1 MLILFGEK
9 ILIIE
14 FELLPIYLIS
24 IEKKKTSEL
33 NFFLKISNKIIR

>member
-24 IEKKKTSEL
+24 IEKK
-33 NFFLKISNKIIR
+33 NF

>member
-1 MLILFGEK
+1 MLILFHNGEK

-24 IEKKKTSEL
+24 IEKKK
-33 NFFLKISNKIIR
+33 NFWIT